1 MTKNSF
7 ANMQPGQC
15 SRRDFLKLSGLTA
28 FSVGGMMFLSGCGPA
43 AQDSGT
49 DSTDAGSAADD
60 STSGSGTLGDG
71 QTLRVGMEAA
81 YPPYNWQVNEESD
94 YTIPIDN
101 VDGAFADGYD
111 VQAAKIIAEGLG
123 MDCVAVKLSFDGLI
137 DALNCGQID
146 IVCAGMS
153 VTPERADSADF
164 SDSYIDDDIVM
175 ITKKDSAYA
184 GATTFADL
192 AGASILGQAA
202 TMYDT
207 VIDQIPDVNHMTP
220 AETQPLVVEN
230 LNTGTCDIITYSMLS
245 VPKLIETYPDF
256 VELEMTDKFEDSVMP
271 DNAGLAKGQDAVL
284 EKINEIIAGISE
296 DDRQQM
302 WNECMDRQ
310 PA

>member
-1 MTKNSF
+1 
-7 ANMQPGQC
+7 
-15 SRRDFLKLSGLTA
+15 
-28 FSVGGMMFLSGCGPA
+28 MFLTGCGPA
-43 AQDSGT
+43 AEGT
-49 DSTDAGSAADD
+49 VDDAGSSSDD

-71 QTLRVGMEAA
+71 TTLRVGMEAA
-81 YPPYNWQVNEESD
+81 YAPYNWQVSEASD

-101 VDGAFADGYD
+101 VDGAYADGYD
-111 VQAAKIIAEGLG
+111 VQVAKIIADGLG
-123 MDCVAVKLSFDGLI
+123 MEAVAVKLDFSALI
-137 DALNCGQID
+137 DSLNNGQID

-153 VTPERADSADF
+153 VDPDRAESADF

-175 ITKKDSAYA
+175 ITRSDSAYA

-220 AETQPLVVEN
+220 AETVPLVVEN
-230 LNTGTCDIITYSMLS
+230 LSSGTCDIITYSMLS
-245 VPKLIETYPDF
+245 VPKLLETYPDF
-256 VELEMTDKFEDSVMP
+256 VELEMDDKFEGSVMP
-271 DNAGLAKGQDAVL
+271 DNAAIAKGQDDVL
-284 EKINEIIAGISE
+284 EQINEIIAGISE

>member
-1 MTKNSF
+1 MTK
-7 ANMQPGQC
+7 
-15 SRRDFLKLSGLTA
+15 KL
-28 FSVGGMMFLSGCGPA
+28 
-43 AQDSGT
+43 D
-49 DSTDAGSAADD
+49 DAGSSSDD

-71 QTLRVGMEAA
+71 TTLRVGMEAA
-81 YPPYNWQVNEESD
+81 YAPYNWQVSEATD

-101 VDGAFADGYD
+101 VDGAYADGYD
-111 VQAAKIIAEGLG
+111 VQVARIIADGLG
-123 MDCVAVKLSFDGLI
+123 MEAVAVKLDFSALI
-137 DALNCGQID
+137 DSLNNGQID

-153 VTPERADSADF
+153 VDPDRAESADF

-175 ITKKDSAYA
+175 ITRSDSAYA

-220 AETQPLVVEN
+220 AETVPLVVEN
-230 LNTGTCDIITYSMLS
+230 LSSGTCDIITYSMLS
-245 VPKLIETYPDF
+245 VPKLLETYPDF
-256 VELEMTDKFEDSVMP
+256 VELEMDDKFEGSVMP
-271 DNAGLAKGQDAVL
+271 DNAAIAKGQNDVL
-284 EKINEIIAGISE
+284 EQINEIIAGISE